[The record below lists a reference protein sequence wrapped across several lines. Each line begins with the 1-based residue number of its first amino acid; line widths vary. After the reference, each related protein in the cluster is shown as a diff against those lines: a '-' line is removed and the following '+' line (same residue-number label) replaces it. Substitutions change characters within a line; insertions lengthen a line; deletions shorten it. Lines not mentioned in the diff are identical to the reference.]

1 MSLSVLAKMNL
12 EHPIVDI
19 GHCLRLVKMGE
30 EKEIAHNLVLCSW
43 QASLKEIF
51 PVTIV
56 LVWRRQIATAIDCR
70 RSVYKPREKNIL
82 YFLFCLLFSA
92 QTFPPQCH
100 RQSFFLVFQ
109 KLSCN
114 TSVLQFCVVLCSV
127 HHMANPFLRSPS
139 IVTNLYKVR

>member
-1 MSLSVLAKMNL
+1 MSASVLSKMNL

-56 LVWRRQIATAIDCR
+56 LVWGRQIATEIDCR
-70 RSVYKPREKNIL
+70 RSVYKPRKKTL
-82 YFLFCLLFSA
+82 YTFIFSA
-92 QTFPPQCH
+92 QTFPPQYH
-100 RQSFFLVFQ
+100 
-109 KLSCN
+109 
-114 TSVLQFCVVLCSV
+114 
-127 HHMANPFLRSPS
+127 
-139 IVTNLYKVR
+139 